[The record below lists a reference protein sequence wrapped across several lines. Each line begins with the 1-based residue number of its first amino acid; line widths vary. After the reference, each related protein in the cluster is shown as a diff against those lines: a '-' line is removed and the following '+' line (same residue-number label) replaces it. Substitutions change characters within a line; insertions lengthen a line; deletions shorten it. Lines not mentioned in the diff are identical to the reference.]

1 MEEIIFPNKIRILRK
16 MAGKSMQELADE
28 LKVSLSAVS
37 KIEKGFRKINQQ
49 QMNIVARFIDCSVND
64 IFITKDDDDEILL
77 EAWKKEIDAR
87 IKLNKNNGLK
97 IFGAGLR
104 YIRTEKKLTLIEVAE
119 KSGLTLSVYH
129 RIEIGQRD
137 IYEGELI
144 AIAKALNS
152 DVKKILTTIYDLNKA
167 GKLSKYLDSD
177 EPISLDTIVKMNDTI
192 RSTENVYTTDGVIKF
207 SKVLCYSKTIENG
220 NMLIDKNDSERNFVT
235 YPIDDKKLTDI
246 YAIELSGNRLGDIIP
261 QRSILFINPNA
272 DLKHGDIAV
281 QVVKEQDS
289 KKEIRLLH
297 ITEDVDGMFYGN
309 QYNPNERV
317 KLSKEEVKT
326 LHKVIFIS
334 MN

>member
-16 MAGKSMQELADE
+16 MAGKSMQELADQ
-28 LKVSLSAVS
+28 LGVSLSAVS

-64 IFITKDDDDEILL
+64 IFITKDDDDELL
-77 EAWKKEIDAR
+77 LVAWKKEIDAR

-104 YIRTEKKLTLIEVAE
+104 YIRTEKDLTLIEVAE

-144 AIAKALNS
+144 AIAGALNS
-152 DVKKILTTIYDLNKA
+152 NVKEILTTIYELNKA
-167 GKLSKYLDSD
+167 GKLSKYLDND
-177 EPISLDTIVKMNDTI
+177 EPISLDTIVKMNDMI
-192 RSTENVYTTDGVIKF
+192 RSTENVYTKDGVIKF
-207 SKVLCYSKTIENG
+207 SKALCYSKTTDNG
-220 NMLIDKNDSERNFVT
+220 NMLIDKNDTERNFVT
-235 YPIDDKKLTDI
+235 YPIDDKKITDI
-246 YAIELSGNRLGDIIP
+246 YAIELAGGRLGNIIP
-261 QRSILFINPNA
+261 QRSVLFIDPNR
-272 DLKHGDIAV
+272 DVKHGDIAA
-281 QVVKEQDS
+281 QVVNEVDGKQ
-289 KKEIRLLH
+289 EIKLVH
-297 ITEDVDGMFYGN
+297 ITEDVDGVFYAN

-317 KLSKEEVKT
+317 KLSQEEVKK

-334 MN
+334 IN